1 MIDLL
6 SSFASWNIILF
17 VAILNTGIIFLYVK
31 YNKYNLI
38 SVSNFFLLS
47 ILLCFFVGF
56 ILAFFSNNLLGD
68 YNLSVY
74 QVFITECLIS
84 ICLYFYLLVFFAFDV
99 LIPQKRLVLF
109 KIPNSKSFIKILSAI
124 LFITA
129 VLSILI
135 YVWKNQGFV
144 LLKSTGYL
152 DRYEANRGLGL
163 ITLLIKMYIPA
174 IILFYLLNPS
184 NGRLLF
190 SLLLA
195 IGFGLLSYLAMGGY
209 RQMLIMGVASLIFHR
224 VLHQGISSFKVVLYS
239 IIGVASLY
247 YLAMF
252 RYNINVD
259 ENVLGLLIGFTQD
272 SLSPFNSFTKIF
284 EYINTTSDYQN
295 LKLFFGH
302 FQIII
307 PRILWEGKPEL
318 ILNSGNFYTQHV
330 INYKSALTISPT
342 LAGELYLMRGFWSL
356 FIGFGLIAVMNVF
369 LERIVIYYKESNI
382 QSIVQNT
389 FFLVVIFNA
398 FWLVREGL
406 EVYIYRMF
414 RMYVLFWVFIVLTY
428 TIYFIIKKTKN

>member
-1 MIDLL
+1 MTDIL
-6 SSFASWNIILF
+6 SSLATWNNILF
-17 VAILNTGIIFLYVK
+17 ISLLNSALIFSYIK
-31 YNKYNLI
+31 FNKYNLI

-47 ILLCFFVGF
+47 FWICFFVGF
-56 ILAFFSNNLLGD
+56 LLAFFSHNLLGD
-68 YNLSVY
+68 YSLSVY
-74 QVFITECLIS
+74 QVFITVCLIS
-84 ICLYFYLLVFFAFDV
+84 ICLYLYLLVFFVFDL

-109 KIPNSKSFIKILSAI
+109 KIPNSKSFIKILSSI
-124 LFITA
+124 LFITS
-129 VLSILI
+129 VLSIFI

-174 IILFYLLNPS
+174 IILFYLLSPTKS
-184 NGRLLF
+184 KLLF

-209 RQMLIMGVASLIFHR
+209 RQILIMGVASLIFHR
-224 VLHQGISSFKVVLYS
+224 VLNDGISFFKTILYS
-239 IIGVASLY
+239 TIGVVSLY
-247 YLAMF
+247 YLALL
-252 RYNINVD
+252 RYNINID
-259 ENVLGLLIGFTQD
+259 DTGLGLLIGFTQD

-284 EYINTTSDYQN
+284 EYINTTSEYQN
-295 LKLFFGH
+295 FKLFLGH
-302 FQIII
+302 FQIMI

-318 ILNSGNFYTQHV
+318 ILNSGNYYTQHV
-330 INYKSALTISPT
+330 INYESTLTISPT

-356 FIGFGLIAVMNVF
+356 FIGFGLIAIMNVF

-382 QSIVQNT
+382 HTIVQNT

-428 TIYFIIKKTKN
+428 FIYFAFKKDNN

>member
-1 MIDLL
+1 MIEIIN
-6 SSFASWNIILF
+6 SFASWNNILF
-17 VAILNTGIIFLYVK
+17 ISLLNSVLIFVYIK
-31 YNKYNLI
+31 FNRFNLI

-47 ILLCFFVGF
+47 IWLCFFVGF

-84 ICLYFYLLVFFAFDV
+84 ICLYLYLFVFFAFDV

-184 NGRLLF
+184 KGRLLF

-195 IGFGLLSYLAMGGY
+195 IGFGLLSYLAIGGY
-209 RQMLIMGVASLIFHR
+209 RQILIMGVASLIFHK
-224 VLHQGISSFKVVLYS
+224 VLHKGISSFKVVLYS

-259 ENVLGLLIGFTQD
+259 DTALGLLIGFTQD

-284 EYINTTSDYQN
+284 EYINTTSEYQN
-295 LKLFFGH
+295 FKLFLAH

-330 INYKSALTISPT
+330 INYESALTISPT

>member
-1 MIDLL
+1 MIEIIN
-6 SSFASWNIILF
+6 SFASWNNILF
-17 VAILNTGIIFLYVK
+17 ISLLNSVLIFAYIK
-31 YNKYNLI
+31 FNKYNLI
-38 SVSNFFLLS
+38 KISNFFLLS
-47 ILLCFFVGF
+47 IWVCFFVGF

-68 YNLSVY
+68 YTLSVY

-84 ICLYFYLLVFFAFDV
+84 ICLYLYLLVFFAFDV

-124 LFITA
+124 LLITA

-184 NGRLLF
+184 KGRFLF

-195 IGFGLLSYLAMGGY
+195 IGFGLLSYLAIGGY
-209 RQMLIMGVASLIFHR
+209 RQILIMGVASLILHR
-224 VLHQGISSFKVVLYS
+224 VLHNGSSFIKITLYS
-239 IIGVASLY
+239 IIGILSLY
-247 YLAMF
+247 YLAIF
-252 RYNINVD
+252 RYNLNVD
-259 ENVLGLLIGFTQD
+259 DNVLGLLIGFTQD

-302 FQIII
+302 FQIMI

-330 INYKSALTISPT
+330 INYESALTISPT

-356 FIGFGLIAVMNVF
+356 FIGFGLIAAMNVF

-414 RMYVLFWVFIVLTY
+414 RMYVLFWVFIVFTY
-428 TIYFIIKKTKN
+428 IVYFMFKKPKN